1 MNIILSPEASR
12 QLERLFE
19 YLENE
24 WSSETRRKFQ
34 QKFYRFANTIKLM
47 PNAFPLSKTFPGC
60 RKCVVSK
67 QTSIYYRILEEPD
80 SVIQI
85 ITIWDNRMYFPTE

>member
-1 MNIILSPEASR
+1 MTIILSPEASR
-12 QLERLFE
+12 QLEHLFE

-24 WSSETRRKFQ
+24 WSPDVRSRFQ
-34 QKFYRFANTIKLM
+34 QRFYRFVNTIKLM
-47 PNAFPLSKTFPGC
+47 PNAFPASGTFPGC

-67 QTSIYYRILEEPD
+67 QTSIYYRIIEEE

-85 ITIWDNRMYFPTE
+85 VTVWDNRTDRPAE